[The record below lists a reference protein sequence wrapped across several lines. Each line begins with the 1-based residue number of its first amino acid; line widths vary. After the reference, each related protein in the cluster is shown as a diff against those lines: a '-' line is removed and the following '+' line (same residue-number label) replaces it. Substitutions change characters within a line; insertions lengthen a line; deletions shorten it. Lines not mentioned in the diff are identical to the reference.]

1 MSNKIKS
8 KNTACDLEPQAVFF
22 VAKRSVLCYYEL
34 AGIYCYCSLA
44 YKEEFL

>member
-1 MSNKIKS
+1 MSNKIES
-8 KNTACDLEPQAVFF
+8 KKTACDLEPQAVF
-22 VAKRSVLCYYEL
+22 VAKRAVLCYYEL